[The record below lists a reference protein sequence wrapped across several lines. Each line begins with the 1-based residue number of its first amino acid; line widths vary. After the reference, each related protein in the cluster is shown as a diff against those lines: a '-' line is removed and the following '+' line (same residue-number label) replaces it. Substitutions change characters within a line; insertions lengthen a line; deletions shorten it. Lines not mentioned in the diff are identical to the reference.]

1 MSVKRANVLSRSIN
15 PGAAPFF
22 LRPLAGSVACYNPAV
37 MTLICSS
44 NVILMRTKHDIRDK
58 IFGAQ

>member
-15 PGAAPFF
+15 PGAAPFS
-22 LRPLAGSVACYNPAV
+22 PTPVACYDPAV
-37 MTLICSS
+37 MTLVCSL

-58 IFGAQ
+58 IFDAQ